1 MDQEKYALTW
11 HKYPDHLRGMMREM
25 MTSGDFADVTLVC
38 DDKKTLK
45 AHRNI
50 LSACSTVF
58 KDILQ
63 MHTQS
68 NHPVIYLKG
77 LQYSEID
84 SILQFMYLGEAK
96 FYESRINEF
105 IHAVKDLEIK
115 ELSKGYES
123 SEPDERIEE
132 SEKHYNESKDN
143 HTLDNN
149 STGYKEE
156 TVESNNGIKQTKFQ
170 CKQCDKTFSVA
181 PGLWQHNKSEHE
193 GVKYACN
200 QCDYEATRHD
210 HLTIHIQAQ
219 HEGVKYGCDQCEF
232 QFTDPSSLRRH
243 IQSKH
248 KGVKV
253 KYACELCNYQATDK
267 YNLRK
272 HIKSVHEGVK
282 DHACNHCDYR
292 ATRPDH
298 LTIHIQSKHEGVKY
312 ACNHC
317 EYEGSKEA
325 LRHHLRKKH
334 QYIEKLS
341 HFPIHKQ

>member
-132 SEKHYNESKDN
+132 SEKHFNESKDN
-143 HTLDNN
+143 HTLDHK
-149 STGYKEE
+149 STEYKEE
-156 TVESNNGIKQTKFQ
+156 INESNNGIKQTKFQ
-170 CKQCDKTFSVA
+170 CKQCDKTFSDKRQ
-181 PGLWQHNKSEHE
+181 LRKHNLSKHE

-200 QCDYEATRHD
+200 HCDKTFSVRS
-210 HLTIHIQAQ
+210 L
-219 HEGVKYGCDQCEF
+219 
-232 QFTDPSSLRRH
+232 LRR
-243 IQSKH
+243 
-248 KGVKV
+248 
-253 KYACELCNYQATDK
+253 
-267 YNLRK
+267 
-272 HIKSVHEGVK
+272 
-282 DHACNHCDYR
+282 
-292 ATRPDH
+292 
-298 LTIHIQSKHEGVKY
+298 HIQSKHEGVKY
-312 ACNHC
+312 ACNQCDHQTTDRGHLTKHIQSKH
-317 EYEGSKEA
+317 EGVKYA
-325 LRHHLRKKH
+325 CNQCDQQFTTQGNLTRHIQSQHEGVKCA
-334 QYIEKLS
+334 
-341 HFPIHKQ
+341 